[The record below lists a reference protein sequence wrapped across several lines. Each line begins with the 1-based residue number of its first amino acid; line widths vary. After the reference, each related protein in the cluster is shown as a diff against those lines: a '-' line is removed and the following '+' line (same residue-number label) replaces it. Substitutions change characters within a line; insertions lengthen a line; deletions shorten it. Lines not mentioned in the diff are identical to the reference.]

1 MEFLNTVIGG
11 FLAGAL
17 GLGGFFVQDLYRQRS
32 DKRRVAKA
40 LLHEMLHALEFLSAS
55 YDVLNALSKTSGS
68 VKAREISHA
77 LPSERKIFAT
87 LGRDVGALSDDAAA
101 AAVEFEA
108 SMQSLERDFQFAI
121 GFIHEASDVDPETA
135 LRLATGIIETLDLMC
150 ANLDSLAR
158 DAYGGAIP
166 ESTRKMIQRL
176 KSTRLK
182 C

>member
-1 MEFLNTVIGG
+1 MEFLSTAFGG
-11 FLAGAL
+11 FLAAAL

-32 DKRRVAKA
+32 DRRRVAKA
-40 LLHEMLHALEFLSAS
+40 LLHEMLHALEFLSAAH
-55 YDVLNALSKTSGS
+55 DVLNALSKTPRS

-108 SMQSLERDFQFAI
+108 SMQALERDFQFAI
-121 GFIHEASDVDPETA
+121 GFIHEHSDVDPKTA
-135 LRLATGIIETLDLMC
+135 LRIAKRVMETFDQCC

-158 DAYGGAIP
+158 DAYGDAIP
-166 ESTRKMIQRL
+166 ESTRRMMQGL

-182 C
+182 S